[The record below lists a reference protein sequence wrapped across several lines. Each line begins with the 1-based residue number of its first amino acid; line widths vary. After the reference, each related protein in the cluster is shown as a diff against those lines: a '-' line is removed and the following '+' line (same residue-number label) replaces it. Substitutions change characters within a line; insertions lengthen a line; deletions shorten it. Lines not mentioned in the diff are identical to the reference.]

1 MFPISLNHSPKTLP
15 FLAFLAM
22 LLLFTGSFT
31 GCRVWHRTKVS
42 SASTLASRQYVQQ
55 AAESIEQKNINDA
68 AIKLELAV
76 KENPQNLEART
87 MLADTLWNQN
97 RRKEAILQMEKVVT
111 LPEVTPELVVKLAW
125 MYFEQ
130 ENFSL
135 AQKYVSLGLRH
146 NAELAD
152 AWFLQGR
159 IYELQGETAS
169 ALTAFH
175 QAAFYAPENV
185 KIQTEIAEQYLK
197 LQKPQRA
204 LEAAQSAQSQNPAGT
219 PSADLLLYEGKA
231 LAQLN
236 RHPDAVRILTRANQL
251 SPENTAILSA
261 LATSHYQNGNI
272 LAAYQ
277 TAARGLQ
284 MNPHD
289 PECSRIA
296 QELHVTASRQASL
309 PPVTADVGNR
319 VGTKVTV
326 SPQ

>member
-1 MFPISLNHSPKTLP
+1 MSQFSPTSCPKTLV
-15 FLAFLAM
+15 LVAFWAM
-22 LLLFTGSFT
+22 LLLFSGSLT
-31 GCRVWHRTKVS
+31 GCRVWHRTRVS

-55 AAESIEQKNINDA
+55 AAESIEQKNISEA
-68 AIKLELAV
+68 ANQLELAV

-97 RRKEAILQMEKVVT
+97 RRDKAILQMEEVVT
-111 LPEVTPELVVKLAW
+111 LPDVTPELVVKLAW

-159 IYELQGETAS
+159 IYELQGQTES
-169 ALTAFH
+169 ALAAFH
-175 QAAFYAPENV
+175 QAAFYDTDNG
-185 KIQTEIAEQYLK
+185 KIQAEIAEQYLK

-204 LEAAQSAQSQNPAGT
+204 LEAAQSVQSQNPAVS
-219 PSADLLLYEGKA
+219 PSADLLLYEGYA

-236 RHPDAVRILTRANQL
+236 RHPDAVRVLTRANQIA
-251 SPENTAILSA
+251 PENTAILSA
-261 LATSHYQNGNI
+261 LATSHYQNGNA

-277 TAARGLQ
+277 VATRGLQ
-284 MNPHD
+284 LNPQD
-289 PECSRIA
+289 PECSRITR
-296 QELHVTASRQASL
+296 ELHAVASQQGRSQNQPPSQNQVYSQSL
-309 PPVTADVGNR
+309 V
-319 VGTKVTV
+319 
-326 SPQ
+326 